1 MWYRYAAFG
10 KIDLDKYISEDL
22 SEDFNIEEELKELLK
37 SGVSPNFGIIYFHI
51 LNQNLENSRLKKYIS
66 SFEPSRNKGARAT
79 YNPRTKVLGLR
90 DLQPDE
96 TIQNLT
102 QSIKHEIRHAVDKG
116 RKYRT
121 PHISNAEIDLAIDFF
136 NSHKDELVDPNTG
149 KLRYNQDEMIFY
161 FAYDYISKDHPEI
174 ETLPDEMQKVLIDQ
188 MVKENI
194 SRPDQL
200 YDVFV
205 RLSQNEDD
213 SDITSH
219 YYINDPQEY
228 TTLLSDI
235 DMLISP
241 QAIKTYYDKYISF
254 ADKKR
259 ILDALRFVFTTPSQD
274 TSIRVLADINFEGAN
289 LLSYILELA
298 QNDQMK
304 RNAFKILNDNFQQFL
319 LLIDNEEPEQIKE
332 AKKGYNAPRTGK
344 MKKRWSVK
352 HKRAIDCSNPKG
364 FSAKQYCK
372 RKRRG
377 GNYKTEG

>member
-1 MWYRYAAFG
+1 M
-10 KIDLDKYISEDL
+10 
-22 SEDFNIEEELKELLK
+22 
-37 SGVSPNFGIIYFHI
+37 V
-51 LNQNLENSRLKKYIS
+51 
-66 SFEPSRNKGARAT
+66 
-79 YNPRTKVLGLR
+79 
-90 DLQPDE
+90 
-96 TIQNLT
+96 
-102 QSIKHEIRHAVDKG
+102 
-116 RKYRT
+116 
-121 PHISNAEIDLAIDFF
+121 
-136 NSHKDELVDPNTG
+136 
-149 KLRYNQDEMIFY
+149 FY
-161 FAYDYISKDHPEI
+161 FAYDYISKEHPEI
-174 ETLPDEMQKVLIDQ
+174 ENYPDQIQKELIDQ

-194 SRPDQL
+194 NRPDQL

-205 RLSQNEDD
+205 RLSQNQED

-228 TTLLSDI
+228 TTLLSDL

-319 LLIDNEEPEQIKE
+319 SLIDTEEPKQIKE

-352 HKRAIDCSNPKG
+352 HKRSIDCNNPKG
-364 FSAKQYCK
+364 FSEKNYCK

-377 GNYKTEG
+377 GKYKTEG